1 MLNTPEYLICC
12 EESSEG
18 VTMKEEG
25 KQYLDEE
32 EEGWEDEIK
41 DFCSKDVTAFNL
53 LSRFFNTVLFW
64 GGESMRVCMCV
75 WEISTNSAFDLW
87 RGGDGILRDG
97 CAQIV

>member
-18 VTMKEEG
+18 VTMKEEEG

-64 GGESMRVCMCV
+64 GGKSMRVCVYV
-75 WEISTNSAFDLW
+75 WERYRQTQPLICEEEVMVS
-87 RGGDGILRDG
+87 
-97 CAQIV
+97 